1 MKLHLLF
8 ISFELIKLIVDKVD
22 FVDKIDFFSLRTL
35 AAVRV
40 FHLVALGTLTAV
52 RVFYLVV
59 SGTLSAVGVFHSIA
73 LRTLSAVTI
82 FAQIAEV
89 LCRLSEY
96 FHSCSKH
103 SVGRE
108 STPSRSIGYF
118 VGLCSTPSCSI
129 PYSVGR
135 CSIPSCSIAYSFGRH
150 DTCANRESTL
160 SAVRVL
166 PPIEI
171 GKLAQN
177 MTFRTFLNL
186 SELFRTASLLAPE
199 PFECGSAA
207 IALEDVRHHY
217 FRPPSAA

>member
-199 PFECGSAA
+199 P
-207 IALEDVRHHY
+207 I
-217 FRPPSAA
+217 

>member
-108 STPSRSIGYF
+108 STPSRSIGN
-118 VGLCSTPSCSI
+118 
-129 PYSVGR
+129 SVGR
-135 CSIPSCSIAYSFGRH
+135 CSIPSRSIANSVGRH
-150 DTCANRESTL
+150 NTCANRGSTL

-166 PPIEI
+166 PP
-171 GKLAQN
+171 
-177 MTFRTFLNL
+177 M
-186 SELFRTASLLAPE
+186 
-199 PFECGSAA
+199 
-207 IALEDVRHHY
+207 
-217 FRPPSAA
+217 